1 MLCSLMTLRVFVIPS
16 YFLFFIRHFY
26 FGQQHFSSIFTKFSQ
41 KVSPEDTDVVG
52 AQVLF
57 VLGRWKERNF
67 LYLKQHDPYF
77 GSKYIMAPFYRL
89 KKNHVNLKM
98 WGVSGTVDQY
108 VCTSSL
114 YQGNMFGVFP
124 CSSLRRGRRSCL
136 LGFPR
141 MLKKIRAVRSAC
153 SRTVKASKCFK
164 KRNSPFIS

>member
-1 MLCSLMTLRVFVIPS
+1 MPLKSLLTF
-16 YFLFFIRHFY
+16 YFLSDTFILD
-26 FGQQHFSSIFTKFSQ
+26 SSISQVFSQ
-41 KVSPEDTDVVG
+41 NFPRKSVG
-52 AQVLF
+52 KIQTWWGPRF
-57 VLGRWKERNF
+57 C
-67 LYLKQHDPYF
+67 LYLV
-77 GSKYIMAPFYRL
+77 GG
-89 KKNHVNLKM
+89 KKEIFSIWSSMILTLGPNISWLHFTDWKKSCQLEGGEWDCGPVH
-98 WGVSGTVDQY
+98 QY

>member
-1 MLCSLMTLRVFVIPS
+1 MSRKIYAQLKNALFLDDPLCLWNP
-16 YFLFFIRHFY
+16 FLLFIFFILD
-26 FGQQHFSSIFTKFSQ
+26 SSISQVFSQ
-41 KVSPEDTDVVG
+41 NFPRKSVG
-52 AQVLF
+52 KIQTWWGPRF
-57 VLGRWKERNF
+57 C
-67 LYLKQHDPYF
+67 LYLV
-77 GSKYIMAPFYRL
+77 GR
-89 KKNHVNLKM
+89 KKEIFSIWSSMILTLGPNISWLHFTDWKKSCQLEDV
-98 WGVSGTVDQY
+98 GGA
-108 VCTSSL
+108 SSL